1 MIIANVIGNLGRAAE
16 QKSLD
21 NGSVTNFSIASTDY
35 NSKTQGKDTTWVEC
49 SMWGKRGESLSQYLV
64 KGQKVAVSGKLS
76 VESYTKKDGEIGFS
90 TKLNVDQIELC
101 GKKSDNANDEDIP
114 W

>member
-76 VESYTKKDGEIGFS
+76 VES
-90 TKLNVDQIELC
+90 
-101 GKKSDNANDEDIP
+101 
-114 W
+114 

>member
-35 NSKTQGKDTTWVEC
+35 NSKTK
-49 SMWGKRGESLSQYLV
+49 SKYLV

-101 GKKSDNANDEDIP
+101 GGKSDNANDEDIP